1 MEERSKLR
9 SLILKSAYAVVIVLI
24 IAVVALLILKY
35 DVEGEKNMPFKL
47 SSIIVASTAEGIQ
60 NENDEYKWDA
70 EIYQNNDIYI
80 NIEKNKNY
88 KET

>member
-35 DVEGEKNMPFKL
+35 DVEGEKNMK
-47 SSIIVASTAEGIQ
+47 
-60 NENDEYKWDA
+60 EYKMKMMS
-70 EIYQNNDIYI
+70 INGMRKYIKIMIYI
-80 NIEKNKNY
+80 
-88 KET
+88 